1 VSRGLGLALGVA
13 IVLGL
18 VIFGPP
24 GTLDRGQRTTA
35 LPAHQPPVLTLA
47 APAGP
52 AVTIA
57 PDPIGLSI
65 EYPLLAHDL
74 GNGRCPPASLV
85 RTIDALGLPTLRIGG
100 DSQDTVAPAGT
111 PPHPGV
117 TDLPPGFFSQLA
129 CLERETRIPI
139 VVGLNLASGEPAWA
153 AELAASAR
161 AAVAPGRLSFELGN
175 EPDIYGRTVL
185 WWNGRALLRTP
196 MPWATYLRRARAVE
210 ALLGTSSAIEGP
222 DFASGR
228 WVHSVPLLTATLH
241 LRTLDAHFY
250 PLDACRN
257 RAAATAAAT
266 TASLLS
272 RQIQTKIS
280 ERVRVARYA
289 HVERLPAVISETN
302 SVSCGGLA
310 GVSDEPAA
318 AVWAVRMI
326 LRALRAGFAA
336 VRFHASGRAYDP
348 FVVTAGV
355 VTTRPLYRGLV
366 AAAQL
371 LRAGAALRAIPN
383 AGALDGVAITRSDGA
398 RTIVLSNYAA
408 VPRWV
413 LLAATTRVRVLR
425 IVARA
430 PVVQHAVMTPAHGR
444 VRVEL
449 RPNSVEAITVPPS

>member
-18 VIFGPP
+18 VILGPP
-24 GTLDRGQRTTA
+24 GTLDRGERTTA

-52 AVTIA
+52 GVTIA

-74 GNGRCPPASLV
+74 GRGRCPPASLL
-85 RTIDALGLPTLRIGG
+85 RTIEALGSPTLRIGG
-100 DSQDTVAPAGT
+100 DSQDSVAPAGT

-139 VVGLNLASGEPAWA
+139 VVGLNLASGETAWA
-153 AELAASAR
+153 AELATSAR

-175 EPDIYGRTVL
+175 EPDIYGRTVP

-210 ALLGTSSAIEGP
+210 ALLGTRSAIEGP

-228 WVHSVPLLTATLH
+228 WVHSVPMLTAALH

-257 RAAATAAAT
+257 PAAATAAA
-266 TASLLS
+266 LLS

-289 HVERLPAVISETN
+289 RAEHLPAVISETN
-302 SVSCGGLA
+302 SVSCGGVA
-310 GVSDEPAA
+310 GVSDQPAA

-348 FVVTAGV
+348 FVVNAGV
-355 VTTRPLYRGLV
+355 VTTRPLYLGLL
-366 AAAQL
+366 AAAQQL
-371 LRAGAALRAIPN
+371 SAGAVLRAIPN
-383 AGALDGVAITRSDGA
+383 AGALDGVAITRSDGS
-398 RTIVLSNYAA
+398 RTIVLSNYTAA
-408 VPRWV
+408 PRSV
-413 LLAATTRVRVLR
+413 LLAATTRVRLLR
-425 IVARA
+425 IAARA
-430 PVVQHAVMTPAHGR
+430 PAVRHAVMTPAHGH

-449 RPNSVEAITVPPS
+449 LPNSVEAITLPPA